1 MNLKELREM
10 FSQKTKEFDAIKAEG
25 DMEEV
30 RAKFSELKELKDR
43 IAILEEERSLKLPTF
58 TDEPDVRKVDKEVEV
73 RDLSEDELDKAYEG
87 VFLRAFRGRKLS
99 ERDMDVYDRVKELRD
114 APSVTP
120 HLKTATDEDGGFIVP
135 KSVSTLIQTYKRE
148 LEFDLTQIVDVQRTA
163 VISGE
168 FTFEKLG
175 AMTPFAKLSQWDNIE
190 EVATPQ
196 FERKKFTVE
205 DYAGILPIPRTLL
218 QDTDQNLLAYIAKF
232 IARKTVVT
240 RNAEILKVLKDTYT
254 TKKAVVT
261 IDDVKDILNVTL
273 DRAFLPST
281 MITTN
286 QDGFNVLDKIKD
298 KDGNYL
304 LQPDPKDP
312 TQKRL
317 LGYLVRVLPNATLK
331 SDTGK
336 APFIVGDLKEAI
348 RFYDRGVYEITPTTI
363 GGKAFER
370 NSLDIR
376 VIDRFGVVAMDKDA
390 VVFGELTV
398 S

>member
-1 MNLKELREM
+1 MTIKELREL
-10 FSQKTKEFDAIKAEG
+10 FSQKTKEFDAIKTDG
-25 DMEEV
+25 DIEEV
-30 RAKFSELKELKDR
+30 RAKFDELKELKDR
-43 IAILEEERSLKLPTF
+43 IAILDEERNMKLPTF
-58 TDEPDVRKVDKEVEV
+58 TDEPEVRKVEKTIEV
-73 RDLSEDELDKAYEG
+73 RDLTEDELDKEYEG

-99 ERDMDVYDRVKELRD
+99 ERDMNVYDRVVELRD
-114 APSVTP
+114 APNATP
-120 HLKTATDEDGGFIVP
+120 YMKTATDEDGGFIVP

-168 FTFEKLG
+168 FTFEKL
-175 AMTPFAKLSQWDNIE
+175 AAITPFAKLSQWDNIE
-190 EVATPQ
+190 EVGTPQ
-196 FERKKFTVE
+196 FERKKFTIE
-205 DYAGILPIPRTLL
+205 DYAGILPLPRTLL

-232 IARKTVVT
+232 IARKTVIT
-240 RNAEILKVLKDTYT
+240 RNAEILKVLKETYT
-254 TKKAVVT
+254 QKTPVATV
-261 IDDVKDILNVTL
+261 DDVKDILNVTL

-281 MITTN
+281 VITTN
-286 QDGFNVLDKIKD
+286 QDGFNVLDKL
-298 KDGNYL
+298 KDGDDNYL
-304 LQPDPKDP
+304 LQPDVKDP

-331 SDTGK
+331 SEESK

-348 RFYDRGVYEITPTTI
+348 RFYDRGVYEVTPTTI

-390 VVFGELTV
+390 IVYGELTV